1 MNKPF
6 SQRYQLQE
14 FGNGFVRL
22 AVQTNTPIV
31 PVAVVGS
38 EEQAPS
44 LGSFAPRSRLL
55 SMPAFP
61 LVLTLFPFPVRYH
74 IFFGAPMEFR
84 GNPHD
89 EDEVIVKK
97 VDQVKRRME
106 AMLGEGLRRR
116 QSIFF

>member
-14 FGNGFVRL
+14 FGNGFMRL
-22 AVQTNTPIV
+22 ALQTNTPIV

-44 LGSFAPRSRLL
+44 LGSFAPRARLL
-55 SMPAFP
+55 SMLAFP
-61 LVLTLFPFPVRYH
+61 LVLTLFPLPVRYH
-74 IFFGAPMEFR
+74 ILFGAPMEFR

-97 VDQVKRRME
+97 VDQVKRRIE

>member
-1 MNKPF
+1 
-6 SQRYQLQE
+6 
-14 FGNGFVRL
+14 
-22 AVQTNTPIV
+22 
-31 PVAVVGS
+31 
-38 EEQAPS
+38 
-44 LGSFAPRSRLL
+44 
-55 SMPAFP
+55 
-61 LVLTLFPFPVRYH
+61 VRYH

-97 VDQVKRRME
+97 VDQVKRRIE